1 MESSYCARGFIG
13 KVAFLFLSG
22 KGWGIRVNL
31 RELCRKM
38 LDGDGEED
46 KVITLDGEVI
56 THMELCT
63 VIGCNVMQ
71 SIAEENLILDEKTK
85 AGIRQMMIEDYGINL
100 EFELTWEEKT

>member
-1 MESSYCARGFIG
+1 
-13 KVAFLFLSG
+13 
-22 KGWGIRVNL
+22 
-31 RELCRKM
+31 M

-85 AGIRQMMIEDYGINL
+85 AGIRQMMIEDYGINI
-100 EFELTWEEKT
+100 EFG

>member
-1 MESSYCARGFIG
+1 
-13 KVAFLFLSG
+13 
-22 KGWGIRVNL
+22 
-31 RELCRKM
+31 M

-85 AGIRQMMIEDYGINL
+85 AGIRQMMIEDYGINI
-100 EFELTWEEKT
+100 EFEQTWEEKT

>member
-1 MESSYCARGFIG
+1 
-13 KVAFLFLSG
+13 
-22 KGWGIRVNL
+22 
-31 RELCRKM
+31 M

>member
-1 MESSYCARGFIG
+1 
-13 KVAFLFLSG
+13 
-22 KGWGIRVNL
+22 
-31 RELCRKM
+31 M
-38 LDGDGEED
+38 LDGEGEED

-85 AGIRQMMIEDYGINL
+85 AGIRQMMIEEYGINI
-100 EFELTWEEKT
+100 EFEQTWEGER

>member
-1 MESSYCARGFIG
+1 M
-13 KVAFLFLSG
+13 FLSG

-31 RELCRKM
+31 KELCRKM

-85 AGIRQMMIEDYGINL
+85 AGIRQMMIEDYGINI
-100 EFELTWEEKT
+100 EFE

>member
-1 MESSYCARGFIG
+1 
-13 KVAFLFLSG
+13 
-22 KGWGIRVNL
+22 
-31 RELCRKM
+31 M

-100 EFELTWEEKT
+100 EFE